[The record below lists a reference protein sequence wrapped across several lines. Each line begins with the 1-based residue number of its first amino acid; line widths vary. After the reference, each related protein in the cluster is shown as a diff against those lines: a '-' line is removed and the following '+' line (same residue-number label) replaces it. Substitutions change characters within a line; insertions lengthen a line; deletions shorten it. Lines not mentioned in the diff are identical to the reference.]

1 MPELR
6 YSVTQSLRIYYEK
19 EVSYLKQ
26 RQQNLQQNVPKMR

>member
-1 MPELR
+1 MPELL
-6 YSVTQSLRIYYEK
+6 YSVTQSLRVYYEK